1 MPRAYSYV
9 RFSTPEQSKGD
20 SLRRQQ
26 ELSEAYAAEHG
37 LTLDTTL
44 TFHDL
49 GVSAYKGSNVERGR
63 LGDFIEACKSGLVE
77 RGSYL
82 LVESLDRISRAEV
95 MDALELFLSI
105 LNHGIV
111 IVTLG
116 DGRVYRKN
124 GTDLSM
130 DLIIS
135 ITVMTRAH
143 EESATKS
150 KRLRAAWNN
159 KRSNIGIKK
168 LTARSPLWLTL
179 NADRTEFN
187 FISKRVEV
195 VKEIISLAKNGF
207 GQLAIAKM
215 LNERGTP
222 AFSGEKN
229 AWHSSYIQKI
239 LTSKQL
245 YGEFQPGET
254 LNGKKVFTGAPI
266 DDYYPAVITKD
277 EFYSLQA
284 FRAQNAVGG
293 GRARKG
299 KTVPNLLSGLLRCG
313 YCGRSNMVIAG
324 AAAKRVKTPE
334 GETIRPPKKVLVCD
348 AARRGMGCYAVQWGY
363 NEFEAAFLT
372 FCRGLSLD
380 ALLADLRNDTGPQP
394 VKLED
399 QLHAEEQKIAD
410 AQKAIEKVFELY
422 ESGNGPAKDVVGQ
435 RLNRLT
441 EEKSNAEA
449 AKERLLIEIQQRKDS
464 GTDSREVARVTKS
477 LIEQMA
483 NVTDEERFRVRAAL
497 AAQLR
502 RFINMVELHG
512 AGRLVTK
519 EFIKKQ
525 KAGLIEAGMSKA
537 DATKYCDEHY
547 QTEPKRQGKGDRGR
561 FASRA
566 NNGRFFVIKT
576 KHGGFR
582 VVYPNFDDPTLAIV
596 EGGFNDGGP
605 GLSGQDDLLPALLNE
620 IENEKK

>member
-26 ELSEAYAAEHG
+26 ELSEAYAAKHG

-63 LGDFIEACKSGLVE
+63 LGDFIEACESGLVE

-82 LVESLDRISRAEV
+82 LVESLDRISRSEV
-95 MDALELFLSI
+95 DKALRLFLSI
-105 LNHGIV
+105 LDHGIV
-111 IVTLG
+111 VVTLT
-116 DGRVYRKN
+116 DERVYRT
-124 GTDLSM
+124 GGADVSM

-150 KRLRAAWNN
+150 KRQRAAWNN
-159 KRSNIGIKK
+159 KRANIGTKK
-168 LTARSPLWLTL
+168 LTARSPLWLKL
-179 NADRTEFN
+179 NSDRTRFD
-187 FISKRVEV
+187 FIPERVEIV
-195 VKEIISLAKNGF
+195 EEIISFAKNGF

-222 AFSGEKN
+222 AFSGENN

-254 LNGKKVFTGAPI
+254 INGKKVFTGQPF
-266 DDYYPAVITKD
+266 DDYYPSVITKD

-380 ALLADLRNDTGPQP
+380 ALLADLRNDTGPEP
-394 VKLED
+394 VKVED
-399 QLHAEEQKIAD
+399 QLHVEEQKIAD
-410 AQKAIEKVFELY
+410 AQKAIEKIFELY
-422 ESGNGPAKDVVGQ
+422 ESGNGLTKDVVGQ

-441 EEKSNAEA
+441 EEKANAEA
-449 AKERLLIEIQQRKDS
+449 TRERLLTEIQQRKNS
-464 GTDSREVARVTKS
+464 GTDSHEVARVTKS

-483 NVTDEERFRVRAAL
+483 SVTDEERFRVRAAL

-502 RFINMVELHG
+502 RFIDKVELHG

-519 EFIKKQ
+519 EFIEQRKADLT
-525 KAGLIEAGMSKA
+525 KAGFSEM
-537 DATKYCDEHY
+537 DAVKYCNERY

-566 NNGRFFVIKT
+566 DNGRFFVIRT

-582 VVYPNFDDPTLAIV
+582 MVYPRFDDPTVAIV
-596 EGGFNDGGP
+596 QGGFDDGGP
-605 GLSGQDDLLPALLNE
+605 GLTGQDDLLPILLKEINE
-620 IENEKK
+620 EKK

>member
-26 ELSEAYAAEHG
+26 ELSEAYAAKHG

-63 LGDFIEACKSGLVE
+63 LGDFLHACDTGLVLP
-77 RGSYL
+77 GSYL
-82 LVESLDRISRAEV
+82 LVESLDRLSRAEV
-95 MDALELFLSI
+95 MDAFDLFRSI
-105 LNHGIV
+105 LKKQIT
-111 IVTLG
+111 IVTLT
-116 DGRVYRKN
+116 DNRVYSSR
-124 GTDLSM
+124 TTEM
-130 DLIIS
+130 TDLIIS
-135 ITVMTRAH
+135 LTVMSRAH
-143 EESATKS
+143 EESLTKS
-150 KRLRAAWNN
+150 KRQRAAWNN
-159 KRSNIGIKK
+159 KRANIGTKK
-168 LTARSPLWLTL
+168 LTARSPLWLKL

-187 FISKRVEV
+187 FIPERIEI

-254 LNGKKVFTGAPI
+254 INGRKIISGPPI
-266 DDYYPAVITKD
+266 EDYYPAVITKD

-299 KTVPNLLSGLLRCG
+299 TTVPNLLSGLLRCG

-363 NEFEAAFLT
+363 NDFEAAFLT

-399 QLHAEEQKIAD
+399 QLHAEEKKNRRHPEEHRQTVRLVSQCHGIDERGSSEATEQAYHRQDKRRSGEGTVAD
-410 AQKAIEKVFELY
+410 RDSA
-422 ESGNGPAKDVVGQ
+422 
-435 RLNRLT
+435 
-441 EEKSNAEA
+441 AEGFRYGFA
-449 AKERLLIEIQQRKDS
+449 R
-464 GTDSREVARVTKS
+464 SRPRHEVADRT
-477 LIEQMA
+477 
-483 NVTDEERFRVRAAL
+483 NVIR
-497 AAQLR
+497 
-502 RFINMVELHG
+502 
-512 AGRLVTK
+512 
-519 EFIKKQ
+519 
-525 KAGLIEAGMSKA
+525 
-537 DATKYCDEHY
+537 
-547 QTEPKRQGKGDRGR
+547 
-561 FASRA
+561 
-566 NNGRFFVIKT
+566 
-576 KHGGFR
+576 
-582 VVYPNFDDPTLAIV
+582 
-596 EGGFNDGGP
+596 DG
-605 GLSGQDDLLPALLNE
+605 
-620 IENEKK
+620 